1 MSLVHKKNDNVKSPK
16 HYEILGDFESIT
28 IIASTMTE
36 DQWFGFCL
44 GNIIKYRLRAGKKN
58 DVLEDIAKSDFYKE
72 LYTKHKKLCRGKNNG

>member
-16 HYEILGDFESIT
+16 HYEILDDFESIT

-58 DVLEDIAKSDFYKE
+58 DVLEDIAKSDFYK
-72 LYTKHKKLCRGKNNG
+72 KIMQRKK